1 MCEVRVP
8 LLGEDSFTKCACP
21 VELFTALSTST
32 PRRPC
37 YQCPAVTSRR
47 AHARSRHKIDDS
59 IRAVL
64 VRHRRNDVMARRAS
78 GCRSSRRKSSRN
90 VNFLY
95 FQFGAS
101 KLDVIHALEMQFL
114 LSRHVMTSSS
124 AMHLQRVVSLTK
136 CFRHFERYCP
146 LQNDH

>member
-47 AHARSRHKIDDS
+47 AHARSRHKIDDAV
-59 IRAVL
+59 RAVL

-78 GCRSSRRKSSRN
+78 GCRRKSSRN

-101 KLDVIHALEMQFL
+101 KFDVPLVHLRCNFCC
-114 LSRHVMTSSS
+114 HVMTSSS
-124 AMHLQRVVSLTK
+124 AIHLQRTVSLTK
-136 CFRHFERYCP
+136 YFRHCERYCP
-146 LQNDH
+146 LQNDR